1 VHVLRCKLTE
11 MPSELMQ
18 ESVALQSIVEGNASD
33 KVACDDFVEQCSR
46 VTVQLEKE
54 EYMFQYIQAHT

>member
-1 VHVLRCKLTE
+1 VFCSMLTE
-11 MPSELMQ
+11 TPSELMQ

-33 KVACDDFVEQCSR
+33 KVAYDDFVGQCSR
-46 VTVQLEKE
+46 VIVQLEEE

>member
-1 VHVLRCKLTE
+1 VHVVCSTLTGI
-11 MPSELMQ
+11 PFKLMQ

-33 KVACDDFVEQCSR
+33 KVACDDFVGQCSR
-46 VTVQLEKE
+46 VIVQLEEE